1 MTLPARFVF
10 ALVMLAV
17 PAWTGCQSV
26 THQVEGAIERELPR
40 VIGPADSYD
49 VRIDGLRATSGQ
61 AERVTITGIRVQP
74 EGAPLLERLDAELTG
89 IRFSPRTQTIER
101 ADSATAT
108 ARISASEVALFLEQ
122 DERMS
127 DVQVVLAGTDRAT
140 IRLRPVF
147 GGMSLPFNASVE
159 VNGRLVV
166 REHNVTFVVGEV
178 RAAGLDVG
186 AAMAQRLSDVIN
198 PLVDFGENRA
208 NVQVTA
214 VHVDGS
220 HLVVSATGD
229 PTGVRI
235 GAAR

>member
-1 MTLPARFVF
+1 MTLSARSVS

-17 PAWTGCQSV
+17 LAWTGCQSV
-26 THQVEGAIERELPR
+26 TNQVEGAIERELPR

-49 VRIDGLRATSGQ
+49 VKIDGLRATTGQ
-61 AERVTITGIRVQP
+61 ADRVTITGIRVQP
-74 EGAPLLERLDAELTG
+74 ERAPLLDRLDAELTG

-108 ARISASEVALFLEQ
+108 ARISASELALFLEQ
-122 DERMS
+122 DERMR
-127 DVQVVLAGTDRAT
+127 DVQVALAGTDRAT
-140 IRLRPVF
+140 IRLRPIL
-147 GGMSLPFNASVE
+147 GGMTLPFNAAVE
-159 VNGRLVV
+159 VNGRFVV
-166 REHNVTFVVGEV
+166 RDSNVTFAVGEV

-186 AAMAQRLSDVIN
+186 AAIAQRLSEVIN

-214 VHVDGS
+214 VHVDGN